1 LHHFSFAAKLAFLT
15 FGPLMDLKLIFLY
28 RTVFRSRLIV
38 VLATGLFLAI
48 LLVTVILGLT
58 FPNLAK

>member
-1 LHHFSFAAKLAFLT
+1 
-15 FGPLMDLKLIFLY
+15 MDLKLIFLY